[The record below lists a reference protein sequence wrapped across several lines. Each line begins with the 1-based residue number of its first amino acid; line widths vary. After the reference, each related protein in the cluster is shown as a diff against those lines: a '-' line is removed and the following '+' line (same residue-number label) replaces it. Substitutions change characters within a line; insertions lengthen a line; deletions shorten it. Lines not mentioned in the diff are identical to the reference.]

1 MKLVSGSLK
10 RRREQLGI
18 SQAEVAEGICHQS
31 LLSRIERTDE
41 VSNMTVLQKLCERL
55 QLNAADIARINEK
68 ALTPLSVVRRLI
80 EKNQIEEAEEA
91 LLNPALTTRI
101 PIYAIPEF
109 NVLRARVALYHSQAA
124 EAMQLLQV
132 ALGDVDKY
140 QVELTIEIFTEMGAT
155 WTAQDKNE
163 LAAECFERACGLIRQ
178 SSVDT
183 QAAMASVITHTYRHQ
198 AEMYLASGFADKAME
213 RVVEALEMLP
223 TTTDYHEM
231 VALQTIRMKCA
242 DALALSTEKKEAQLL
257 AYAAAEFSK
266 DITLKEDVKAYSM
279 LA

>member
-55 QLNAADIARINEK
+55 QLNATDIAQINES
-68 ALTPLSVVRRLI
+68 ASTPLSVVRRMI

-109 NVLRARVALYHSQAA
+109 NVLRARVALYHGQAA

-163 LAAECFERACGLIRQ
+163 LAAECFERACGLIRR

-183 QAAMASVITHTYRHQ
+183 QVAMASVITHTYRHQ
-198 AEMYLASGFADKAME
+198 AEMYLVSGFAKQPS
-213 RVVEALEMLP
+213 RGNLWLLVVTVTL
-223 TTTDYHEM
+223 
-231 VALQTIRMKCA
+231 RMKCA
-242 DALALSTEKKEAQLL
+242 DALALANEKKEAQLL

-266 DITLKEDVKAYSM
+266 DATLKEDVRGYAV
-279 LA
+279 LV

>member
-1 MKLVSGSLK
+1 M
-10 RRREQLGI
+10 
-18 SQAEVAEGICHQS
+18 
-31 LLSRIERTDE
+31 
-41 VSNMTVLQKLCERL
+41 
-55 QLNAADIARINEK
+55 
-68 ALTPLSVVRRLI
+68 
-80 EKNQIEEAEEA
+80 
-91 LLNPALTTRI
+91 
-101 PIYAIPEF
+101 
-109 NVLRARVALYHSQAA
+109 
-124 EAMQLLQV
+124 
-132 ALGDVDKY
+132 GDVDKY

-155 WTAQDKNE
+155 WTEQDKNE

-183 QAAMASVITHTYRHQ
+183 QASMASVITHTYRHQ

-257 AYAAAEFSK
+257 AYAAAEFST
-266 DITLKEDVKAYSM
+266 DVTLKEDVKAYSM

>member
-1 MKLVSGSLK
+1 MKLVSESLK

-198 AEMYLASGFADKAME
+198 
-213 RVVEALEMLP
+213 LEMLP

-266 DITLKEDVKAYSM
+266 DVTLKEDVKAYSM